1 MVSPKPRDR
10 ILDAATRLFYQK
22 GVEVVGVNPV
32 IEEADVAPMTLYR
45 QFGGKDQLV
54 AAALEQWS
62 SNWLHSIND
71 RIDRSGDDPQRRFD
85 ALWDALED
93 WFASDGFRGSFVT
106 NAAIELR
113 SKPDHPAHKVILA
126 HRMAVDHLLEDLAK
140 LAGANDPADLAAQLQ
155 VLVDGAVTVAAA
167 DRRPGV
173 AANVRALAA
182 ATRTS
187 WPSTPTRPSTS
198 IGRAASGSSRCCSPS
213 PVASPG

>member
-140 LAGANDPADLAAQLQ
+140 VAGAN
-155 VLVDGAVTVAAA
+155 
-167 DRRPGV
+167 RRPGV
-173 AANVRALAA
+173 AANVRALATA
-182 ATRTS
+182 ALA
-187 WPSTPTRPSTS
+187 
-198 IGRAASGSSRCCSPS
+198 AASR
-213 PVASPG
+213 

>member
-22 GVEVVGVNPV
+22 GIEVVGVNPV
-32 IEEADVAPMTLYR
+32 IDEADVAPMTLYR
-45 QFGGKDQLV
+45 QFGGKDRLA

-62 SNWLHSIND
+62 ANWLHMISD
-71 RIDRSGDDPQRRFD
+71 RVDRAGDDPQQRFD

-93 WFASDGFRGSFVT
+93 WFATDDFRGSFVT

-140 LAGANDPADLAAQLQ
+140 LAGAADPADLAAQLQ

-173 AANVRALAA
+173 AANVRALANA
-182 ATRTS
+182 ALAAA
-187 WPSTPTRPSTS
+187 S
-198 IGRAASGSSRCCSPS
+198 IVIRRASGSSSSGRC
-213 PVASPG
+213 

>member
-1 MVSPKPRDR
+1 MVSTKVSPKPRDR

-22 GVEVVGVNPV
+22 GIEVVGVNPV
-32 IEEADVAPMTLYR
+32 IDEADVAPMTLYR
-45 QFGGKDQLV
+45 QFVSKDRLV

-62 SNWLHSIND
+62 TNWLHSIND
-71 RIDRSGDDPQRRFD
+71 RIDRAGDDPQRRFD

-93 WFASDGFRGSFVT
+93 WFATDGFRGSFVT

-140 LAGANDPADLAAQLQ
+140 LAGASDPANLAAQLQ
-155 VLVDGAVTVAAA
+155 VLLDGAITVAAA

-173 AANVRALAA
+173 AADVRALATTA
-182 ATRTS
+182 LA
-187 WPSTPTRPSTS
+187 
-198 IGRAASGSSRCCSPS
+198 AASR
-213 PVASPG
+213 

>member
-1 MVSPKPRDR
+1 MVTTKVSPKPRDR

-22 GVEVVGVNPV
+22 GIEVVGVNPV
-32 IEEADVAPMTLYR
+32 IDEADVAPMTLYR
-45 QFGGKDQLV
+45 QFVSKDRLV

-62 SNWLHSIND
+62 ANWLHMLND
-71 RIDRSGDDPQRRFD
+71 RIDRAGDDPRRRFD

-126 HRMAVDHLLEDLAK
+126 HRMAMHHLLEDLAK
-140 LAGANDPADLAAQLQ
+140 LAGAADPEHLAAQLQ
-155 VLVDGAVTVAAA
+155 VLVDGAITVAAA

-173 AANVRALAA
+173 AAEVRALATTALA
-182 ATRTS
+182 A
-187 WPSTPTRPSTS
+187 
-198 IGRAASGSSRCCSPS
+198 AAR
-213 PVASPG
+213 